1 MEISEQTENPLIRY
15 RTDTTVE
22 DNSMPYAPAAK
33 RRRTSKRGYR
43 LSYKRKTSVARNI
56 GLPANNSCMIPLT
69 TRIDWTIN
77 NIARANFT
85 FDCQN
90 IYIDGGSNTSPG
102 TNPINGATE
111 LSPVFHLSRVAKVE
125 MTFVPSSNGNDYSS
139 GSLVAVPVLGTASNY
154 ISGTVQAQADMM
166 QKPDFRSDML
176 TKQIKR
182 TFYPRLEGSN
192 GIVDVG
198 VNRRN
203 LFEATSSGSTQR
215 WRGCDVFIDPVNGV
229 STNQICT
236 IYVKVFLECMASR

>member
-1 MEISEQTENPLIRY
+1 MEISEENSSNPLKRIV
-15 RTDTTVE
+15 TIDET
-22 DNSMPYAPAAK
+22 MPYGRAIK
-33 RRRTSKRGYR
+33 RRRTSKRTFR
-43 LSYKRKTSVARNI
+43 LPYLRKTSIARNI
-56 GLPANNSCMIPLT
+56 GLPRDNSCVIPLT

-85 FDCQN
+85 FDVQN

-102 TNPINGATE
+102 TNPINGAAE
-111 LSPVFHLSRVAKVE
+111 LLPVFHLARVKKVE
-125 MTFVPSSNGNDYSS
+125 MTFVPSSTSNDFSS
-139 GSLVAVPVLGTASNY
+139 GSSVAVPVLGTASNY
-154 ISGTVQAQADMM
+154 ISGTVQSQADMM

-215 WRGCDVFIDPVNGV
+215 WRGADVFIDPVNAV